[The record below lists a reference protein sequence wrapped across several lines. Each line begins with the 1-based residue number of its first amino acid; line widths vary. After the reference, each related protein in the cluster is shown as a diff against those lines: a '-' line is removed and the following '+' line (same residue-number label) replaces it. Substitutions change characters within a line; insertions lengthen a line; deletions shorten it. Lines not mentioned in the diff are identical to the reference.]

1 MNLQLVN
8 TIAVFLSI
16 VFHLALITLVLF
28 AIPVFREVRAWL
40 KGSEQ
45 LRSLVRDLTPAVTNA
60 AENVNYLSAAL
71 RSDVDELGSAVR
83 RATETTYLIIDAVRD
98 RAAEINGFLEVVQE
112 EAEGTFLNTAALLR
126 GVRGA
131 RARGREREDDELE
144 ESGARRRR
152 LG

>member
-1 MNLQLVN
+1 MNFELVQ

-16 VFHLALITLVLF
+16 AFHLALITLVLL
-28 AIPVFREVRAWL
+28 AIPVFRELRQWL
-40 KGSEQ
+40 RGSEQ
-45 LRSLVRDLTPAVTNA
+45 LRSLVRDLTPAATNA

-71 RSDVDELGSAVR
+71 RSDVDELGSAVK
-83 RATETTYLIIDAVRD
+83 RATETTHLIIDAARD

-126 GVRGA
+126 GVRAA
-131 RARGREREDDELE
+131 RPRGRDRGDEGVE
-144 ESGARRRR
+144 EAGERRR